1 MRGAAGV
8 ATLGLAG
15 TASNHAMAQA
25 VTDAD
30 ILTFALNLEY
40 LEAEFYLRA
49 ATGTG
54 LAAADIGAN
63 PGPVTGGSKI
73 TFSSNIVAAYAQEIA
88 AEEQKHVQFLRYALT
103 AAGVTPVSRPTID
116 LQTSF
121 TTAARAAGLIGS
133 TATFNAF
140 QNDNTFLLASYIFED
155 VGVTAYH
162 GAAPLIS
169 NKSYLDAA
177 AGILAVEAYHAG
189 LIRTVLFVNG
199 FAQQTQLISNLRAK
213 LDGTYGTSKIDDFGV
228 GTVGA
233 PQIVDASKCGQ
244 RRHDRDQQR
253 DRLRPHDDSGPE
265 HRLRQHQQDARSV
278 LPERHERHHPL
289 TPAALYRGRTKAMR
303 FTLLP
308 VLGLT
313 AMAVGSATA
322 LAADLPS
329 RRAPPVFVPAPIPV
343 FSWTGLYAGV
353 NAGYAFDE
361 QRTNSTYFPN
371 GSVQD
376 VNTPLGN
383 GPGGEDGVLSLFGG
397 KRKRVLRRWPDR
409 L

>member
-1 MRGAAGV
+1 MTKVTDVINAASASGKVDFEAGRRAFIRSIGAGAAGV

-15 TASNHAMAQA
+15 TASNQAMAQA

-73 TFSSNIVAAYAQEIA
+73 SFSSNIVSAYAQEIA

-121 TTAARAAGLIGS
+121 TTAARAAGLIGN

-169 NKSYLDAA
+169 NKGYLDAA

-233 PQIVDASKCGQ
+233 PQIVNASN
-244 RRHDRDQQR
+244 
-253 DRLRPHDDSGPE
+253 
-265 HRLRQHQQDARSV
+265 
-278 LPERHERHHPL
+278 
-289 TPAALYRGRTKAMR
+289 AANGNTI
-303 FTLLP
+303 
-308 VLGLT
+308 
-313 AMAVGSATA
+313 ATN
-322 LAADLPS
+322 
-329 RRAPPVFVPAPIPV
+329 
-343 FSWTGLYAGV
+343 
-353 NAGYAFDE
+353 NAIAFD
-361 QRTNSTYFPN
+361 RTTNQVLNIVYGNTSKTPGLFFPN
-371 GSVQD
+371 GM
-376 VNTPLGN
+376 N
-383 GPGGEDGVLSLFGG
+383 GTI
-397 KRKRVLRRWPDR
+397 R
-409 L
+409 